1 MSDLQRRAEA
11 FAALSDPARLRIV
24 DLLTVGDL
32 ASSEI
37 MAELDMPSNLVAF
50 HLGVLEAKGVVRRS
64 PSEGDGRRRYFRL
77 IPAAFEKLAPDP
89 IPVKGRV
96 LFVCTANSARSQMA
110 EAIWRTVSAI
120 PAASAGTEPGDE
132 VNPHAVTA
140 AQRTGFPLAPDAHP
154 KLLADTRQFGD
165 FLISVCDRAH
175 ESLAGADD
183 VHWSIPDPAL
193 DGRLKAFER
202 TAGDL
207 RARIEAVASRLVPA
221 T

>member
-11 FAALSDPARLRIV
+11 FSALSDPARLRIV

-37 MAELDMPSNLVAF
+37 
-50 HLGVLEAKGVVRRS
+50 KGVIRRGR
-64 PSEGDGRRRYFRL
+64 SEGDGRRRYFRL

-120 PAASAGTEPGDE
+120 PAASAGTEPGDVVHPRAAE
-132 VNPHAVTA
+132 A
-140 AQRTGFPLAPDAHP
+140 AQRIGFPLASDAHP
-154 KLLADTRQFGD
+154 KMLADTRRFGD

-183 VHWSIPDPAL
+183 VHWSVPDPAR
-193 DGRLKAFER
+193 DGRLRAFER
-202 TAGDL
+202 TANDL